1 MVHARKVGDKEL
13 TFIVS
18 GRLWRNSFIM
28 QDEETGTYWSHVSG
42 EAMEGPLKGTKLTM
56 IPAVHTTWG
65 KWHTRHPE
73 ATLLAKSRK
82 IRSSQYARYFEDP
95 ERTGLFRS
103 RRLIKRMPAKALVHG
118 LTIGLHALAVPDD
131 SLGEGSFAQAHLG
144 EEPVIIARGLDG
156 GVRAFRARR
165 AGKAMKFEKSN
176 EKGTARDTQTGSSWN
191 LERGAAVTG
200 ELAGERLEEIPVT
213 LAFWFAWSSFY
224 PNTEVL

>member
-18 GRLWRNSFIM
+18 GRLWRNSLVM

-42 EAMEGPLKGTKLTM
+42 EAIEGLLKGTKLTM
-56 IPAVHTTWG
+56 LPAVHTTWD
-65 KWHTRHPE
+65 KWRTRHPDT
-73 ATLLAKSRK
+73 TLLAKSREV
-82 IRSSQYARYFEDP
+82 RSSQYARYFEDP

-103 RRLIKRMPAKALVHG
+103 SRLIERLAAKALVHG
-118 LTIGLHALAVPDD
+118 LTLGLHALAVPDA
-131 SLGEGSFAQAHLG
+131 SLEEGSFAQALLA
-144 EEPVIIARGLDG
+144 EEPVLVARGLDG
-156 GVRAFRARR
+156 GVRAFRARIT
-165 AGKAMKFEKSN
+165 GKVMKFEKGDAR
-176 EKGTARDTQTGSSWN
+176 GTARDTQTGSSWN
-191 LERGAAVTG
+191 LERGEAVAG

>member
-1 MVHARKVGDKEL
+1 VVHARRVGDKEL

-18 GRLWRNSFIM
+18 GRLWRNSLVM
-28 QDEETGTYWSHVSG
+28 QDKETGTYWSHVNG
-42 EAMEGPLKGTKLTM
+42 EAIEGPLKGTKLTM

-65 KWHTRHPE
+65 KWRARHPE
-73 ATLLAKSRK
+73 TTLLAKSREV
-82 IRSSQYARYFEDP
+82 RSSQYTRYFENP
-95 ERTGLFRS
+95 EETGLFRS
-103 RRLIKRMPAKALVHG
+103 RRLNKRMPAKTLVHG

-131 SLGEGSFAQAHLG
+131 RLEEGSFAQALLG

-156 GVRAFRARR
+156 GVRAFSARR
-165 AGKAMKFEKSN
+165 AGKVMKFEKGDK
-176 EKGTARDTQTGSSWN
+176 KGTVRDTQTGSSWN

-200 ELAGERLEEIPVT
+200 ELAGQRLEEIPVI

>member
-1 MVHARKVGDKEL
+1 VVHARKIGDKEL

-18 GRLWRNSFIM
+18 GRLWRNSLVM
-28 QDEETGTYWSHVSG
+28 QDKETGTYWSHVSG

-65 KWHTRHPE
+65 KWRTRHPE
-73 ATLLAKSRK
+73 TTLLAKSREV
-82 IRSSQYARYFEDP
+82 RSSQYARYFEDP

-103 RRLIKRMPAKALVHG
+103 SRLIKRMPAKALVHG
-118 LTIGLHALAVPDD
+118 LTLGLHALAVPDA
-131 SLGEGSFAQAHLG
+131 SLEEGSFAQALLG

-156 GVRAFRARR
+156 GVRAFSARR
-165 AGKAMKFEKSN
+165 AGKVMNFEKGDK
-176 EKGTARDTQTGSSWN
+176 KGTARDTQTGSSWN
-191 LERGAAVTG
+191 LERGEAVTG